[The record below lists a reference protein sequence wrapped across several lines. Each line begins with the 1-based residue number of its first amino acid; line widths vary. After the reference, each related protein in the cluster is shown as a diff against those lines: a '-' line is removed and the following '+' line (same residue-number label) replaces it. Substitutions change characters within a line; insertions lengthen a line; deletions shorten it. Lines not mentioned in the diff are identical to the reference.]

1 MARMEMRTRE
11 APMEWEREQDRNV
24 PNIFSNPQPLAEQ
37 TTTPATSNGQHQ
49 KPFLFGASVQRGS
62 SFASNQGSFTSD
74 GLGATTPNPFHQD
87 SQLPAGAATFSR
99 QESFSFSSGGGS
111 FSRPQS
117 PNNTAPQGFTG
128 AGATTLHRDGSA
140 TTEVMDVD
148 EYPSTRSAK
157 TGGSELFD
165 MGSLRNG
172 VVAEQ
177 QGLSPRRMLGE
188 TRSSSSSAMVGSRT
202 SSMQYR
208 GSGGAGRGSKFWSD
222 DDDEDNDED
231 MNDPEGDSEDDN
243 YGRRGSGRQPNRHM
257 VAMNSAFVG
266 MVIYIIYNFITT
278 IQNDVTIRAEGALA
292 RELQIIKKCKQD
304 YYDNKCHLP
313 HGRLLELPCQEFLE
327 CSTKTVPRIERSA
340 VAAQTFALIF
350 NSFVHTISYKTMF
363 QEPYT
368 SAPWVST

>member
-1 MARMEMRTRE
+1 MLIE
-11 APMEWEREQDRNV
+11 
-24 PNIFSNPQPLAEQ
+24 
-37 TTTPATSNGQHQ
+37 
-49 KPFLFGASVQRGS
+49 
-62 SFASNQGSFTSD
+62 GSFTSD
-74 GLGATTPNPFHQD
+74 GLGATTPNPLHQD
-87 SQLPAGAATFSR
+87 SQLPAGEATFSR

-177 QGLSPRRMLGE
+177 HGLSPRRMLGK

-243 YGRRGSGRQPNRHM
+243 YGRRGSGRQQNRHM
-257 VAMNSAFVG
+257 VCIYSYSFFTLDSHIQGITLGLVHVDNSNYSVLASIYRLG
-266 MVIYIIYNFITT
+266 IWMEGDEGGIRMVRSAAGLIMSGHQHHRVEFGPKTSICPISSQGTRPAYRSFNWDF
-278 IQNDVTIRAEGALA
+278 GC
-292 RELQIIKKCKQD
+292 QII
-304 YYDNKCHLP
+304 
-313 HGRLLELPCQEFLE
+313 
-327 CSTKTVPRIERSA
+327 
-340 VAAQTFALIF
+340 
-350 NSFVHTISYKTMF
+350 
-363 QEPYT
+363 
-368 SAPWVST
+368 